1 MKLILITSILEFE
14 KDICQL
20 FKKSEVE
27 VYSSNDIQGHK
38 FYSATNIKDNWFSAQ
53 KDTYNSKLFF
63 SFTSEEKVEIMLKNI
78 EEFNTKKT
86 TTNPIKAVVV
96 DIEKYI

>member
-1 MKLILITSILEFE
+1 MKLILVTSILEFE
-14 KDICQL
+14 KEVCQL
-20 FKKSEVE
+20 FKQSEIE

-38 FYSATNIKDNWFSAQ
+38 FYSATNIQDNWFSAQ
-53 KDTYNSKLFF
+53 KDTFNSKLFF
-63 SFTSEEKVEIMLKNI
+63 SFTSEEKVDTMLKYI

-86 TTNPIKAVVV
+86 TTNPIKAIVV

>member
-1 MKLILITSILEFE
+1 MKLIVITSILEFE
-14 KDICQL
+14 KEVCQI
-20 FKKSEVE
+20 FKQSEVE

-38 FYSATNIKDNWFSAQ
+38 FYSAINIKDNWFSAQ
-53 KDTYNSKLFF
+53 KDTFNSKLFF
-63 SFTSEEKVEIMLKNI
+63 SFTSEEKVDTMLKYI

-86 TTNPIKAVVV
+86 TTNPIKAIVV